1 VHVFVESAAIMASQV
16 MSQHV
21 LGHVPL
27 EAAAP
32 PPLLPAAV
40 PPPPLPEQEQ
50 PVQSQPVSSSMAHV
64 FVESAAMMASQ
75 VMSQHVLGHWLKH
88 GAGWSSNINANTAAD
103 R

>member
-1 VHVFVESAAIMASQV
+1 
-16 MSQHV
+16 
-21 LGHVPL
+21 
-27 EAAAP
+27 
-32 PPLLPAAV
+32 
-40 PPPPLPEQEQ
+40 
-50 PVQSQPVSSSMAHV
+50 MAHV